1 MGHYLSRSGSMI
13 LETGGMDVCETFFLA
28 LGYRISRILRIQ
40 LLSKILKITMS
51 IVTRK
56 SSLRLEL
63 STHALKMSVPGDL
76 KCCISIWWWIRLPMV
91 IPMVLSAFRHYSRYN
106 IWVLS
111 GCCWCM
117 SSAIYG
123 CTTLVSAVEVWF
135 VGVVIRYPNGSV
147 IFVVVWLQTI
157 SMMDGLDGLFLF
169 VIGSR
174 RTGDNLVTIW

>member
-1 MGHYLSRSGSMI
+1 
-13 LETGGMDVCETFFLA
+13 
-28 LGYRISRILRIQ
+28 
-40 LLSKILKITMS
+40 MS

-63 STHALKMSVPGDL
+63 STHALNMSVPGDL
-76 KCCISIWWWIRLPMV
+76 KCCISIWWWIRLPMA
-91 IPMVLSAFRHYSRYN
+91 IPMVLSALRHYSRYN

-123 CTTLVSAVEVWF
+123 CTTLVSAVDYTTLVSAVDRQTGMVSWGRDQ
-135 VGVVIRYPNGSV
+135 VPQWVCHLCCSV
-147 IFVVVWLQTI
+147 ASNDFHDER
-157 SMMDGLDGLFLF
+157 MDGLDGLFLF